1 MQRPSTSANHQCSRP
16 LRQWSKK
23 NVAYYNSKSQQV
35 IASDVQARR
44 LWSRV
49 ILSECSCS
57 MPTPLGGVHWWTNA
71 GQNNTLNKSQLWDAG
86 MYCFVNMQMRQSIQ
100 ESHRVHYTV
109 LSPAILWSVKSGS
122 LTERALYNT
131 RLHLIMLNRGSLF
144 LRYMYRR
151 KNSVVWKWIRN
162 VTEVEGPGD

>member
-1 MQRPSTSANHQCSRP
+1 MLHTTIASH
-16 LRQWSKK
+16 
-23 NVAYYNSKSQQV
+23 SKSQQV
-35 IASDVQARR
+35 MFRQGGSEAEWSYQNVPAQCPLHWVEWTTR
-44 LWSRV
+44 LSHR
-49 ILSECSCS
+49 
-57 MPTPLGGVHWWTNA
+57 WTNA
-71 GQNNTLNKSQLWDAG
+71 GQNNTLNKSQLLDAG
-86 MYCFVNMQMRQSIQ
+86 MYGFVNMQMYQSIQ

-144 LRYMYRR
+144 LRYMYRG